1 MLVFYHSSANVI
13 LNQSL
18 MDFSSMGQAVNNKYF
33 WVAHLT
39 LDSRLQNMTRL
50 ALASLAFAPVCYASL
65 AGIQNVFTFGDSY
78 TTNGWGG
85 TGDPLAAHSA
95 TCFSAG
101 PPWSE
106 QFAQLIGATLFDL
119 AVSGAT
125 ADQSIVF
132 ASPLDFRGQTTAFIQ
147 QVTPARVPWNSTNS
161 LFTVSFGT
169 NDVNNSFRNTAGNGT
184 DLYNQDLTSYFATVD
199 RLYAAGARKFV
210 FNNVVPFDRAQIGV
224 GQGATLQEKMKQS
237 ILEFNA
243 QLAAKASAY
252 CATKTDITTC
262 LTFDTHTVFT
272 NLMNNPSQFGFKSAD
287 AFCQTYANRFDCTV
301 NEQVDTTCLGPI
313 DVYIWKDA
321 LHPSFAADK
330 FWAQG
335 LVSQLQ

>member
-1 MLVFYHSSANVI
+1 MFPKL
-13 LNQSL
+13 
-18 MDFSSMGQAVNNKYF
+18 
-33 WVAHLT
+33 
-39 LDSRLQNMTRL
+39 RLESTISL
-50 ALASLAFAPVCYASL
+50 ALAALALVPGCHGSLT
-65 AGIQNVFTFGDSY
+65 GIRNVFAFGDSY

-85 TGDPLAAHSA
+85 TGDPLAAHGA

-106 QFAQLIGATLFDL
+106 QFAQMIGARLIDL

-125 ADQSIVF
+125 ADQSIIF
-132 ASPLDFRGQTTAFIQ
+132 TSPLDFRGQTTAFLQ
-147 QVTPARVPWNSTNS
+147 QVVPFPNKVAWNSTDS

-184 DLYNQDLTSYFATVD
+184 DLYNRDLTSYFATVD
-199 RLYAAGARKFV
+199 RLYNAGARNFV
-210 FNNVVPFDRAQIGV
+210 FNNLVPFDRAQIGV
-224 GQGATLQEKMKQS
+224 GQGSSLQEKMKES

-252 CATKTDITTC
+252 CSSKTGITTC

-272 NLMNNPSQFGFKSAD
+272 NLMDNPSQFGFASAD
-287 AFCQTYANRFDCTV
+287 AFCQTYANRFGCTV
-301 NEQVDTTCLGPI
+301 NEQVDPTCLGPI
-313 DVYIWKDA
+313 DVYIWKDS
-321 LHPSFAADK
+321 LHPSFASDK

-335 LVSQLQ
+335 LVNQLQ

>member
-1 MLVFYHSSANVI
+1 MTS
-13 LNQSL
+13 
-18 MDFSSMGQAVNNKYF
+18 DFQ
-33 WVAHLT
+33 
-39 LDSRLQNMTRL
+39 LQKMIRL

-85 TGDPLAAHSA
+85 TGDPLATHSA

-106 QFAQLIGATLFDL
+106 QFAQMIGATLFDASTL
-119 AVSGAT
+119 LWMNAPTKA
-125 ADQSIVF
+125 QR
-132 ASPLDFRGQTTAFIQ
+132 SPLARDFRGQTTAFIQ
-147 QVTPARVPWNSTNS
+147 QVPPTRVPWNSTNS

-272 NLMNNPSQFGFKSAD
+272 NLMNNPSQFGFASAD